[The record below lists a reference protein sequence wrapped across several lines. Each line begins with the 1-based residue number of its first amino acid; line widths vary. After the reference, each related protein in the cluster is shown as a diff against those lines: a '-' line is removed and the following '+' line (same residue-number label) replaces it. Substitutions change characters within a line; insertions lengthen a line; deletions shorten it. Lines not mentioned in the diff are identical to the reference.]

1 MRSGTEVIALLLSLP
16 AVPWAGPSQ
25 RTQAVTTGQ
34 PRLLQIGPDLA
45 VRRRS
50 RTDPGPRPCLQ
61 ACDPGP
67 HWGRT
72 RPDDHGQQRIATV
85 SRPHRSVAVC
95 ERSPRSFDHPDCL
108 SHRGS
113 RPCPGPTRPR
123 SSGGRSRTAT
133 EATDNSDAG
142 AVRRDA
148 RLARS
153 YVGSDGPIRLLAVG
167 MGVPGSRGV
176 GTKSGCVVGCDAVG
190 FAHAIT
196 GWIGAC
202 GDHATSLQG

>member
-1 MRSGTEVIALLLSLP
+1 VIALLLSLP
-16 AVPWAGPSQ
+16 AVPSAGPSQ
-25 RTQAVTTGQ
+25 RIQAVTTGQ

-67 HWGRT
+67 HWGCT
-72 RPDDHGQQRIATV
+72 PPDDHGQQRITTV

-95 ERSPRSFDHPDCL
+95 KRSPRSFDHPDCL

-133 EATDNSDAG
+133 EPRTTVIAG
-142 AVRRDA
+142 PSGVRRDA
-148 RLARS
+148 WLAGRGWLGQS
-153 YVGSDGPIRLLAVG
+153 FQQGPDLPVGVASVAAQGCGRRAACPPA
-167 MGVPGSRGV
+167 P
-176 GTKSGCVVGCDAVG
+176 SG
-190 FAHAIT
+190 
-196 GWIGAC
+196 
-202 GDHATSLQG
+202 